1 MVSGEFTGDKR
12 GSIESRTE
20 VLLLFGVS
28 SLIALSLIMAISR
41 FKPAPI
47 YIFDE
52 IDAAL
57 DLNMTSNLY
66 VDLQLPASL
75 RPNVIDDAIGVDC
88 LVLDSR
94 ELNS

>member
-1 MVSGEFTGDKR
+1 MEAKFDRAEWWSTVSTLLDHGQALTEVA
-12 GSIESRTE
+12 RTE
-20 VLLLFGVS
+20 LPFAFESS

-57 DLNMTSNLY
+57 DLNMTSNL
-66 VDLQLPASL
+66 
-75 RPNVIDDAIGVDC
+75 
-88 LVLDSR
+88 
-94 ELNS
+94 

>member
-1 MVSGEFTGDKR
+1 MDNGELWRFRNAFKG
-12 GSIESRTE
+12 
-20 VLLLFGVS
+20 LNLFGGRR

-57 DLNMTSNLY
+57 DLNMTSNL
-66 VDLQLPASL
+66 
-75 RPNVIDDAIGVDC
+75 
-88 LVLDSR
+88 
-94 ELNS
+94 

>member
-1 MVSGEFTGDKR
+1 MSGD
-12 GSIESRTE
+12 RTLALH
-20 VLLLFGVS
+20 VTDFAFAYGCRR

-57 DLNMTSNLY
+57 DLNMTSNL
-66 VDLQLPASL
+66 
-75 RPNVIDDAIGVDC
+75 
-88 LVLDSR
+88 
-94 ELNS
+94 